1 MATSRGV
8 AINVHRILNSSP
20 TPHTT
25 AIAAR
30 TNPLLRSLGYGPYS
44 PFTSQSNGSQSHD
57 LDLSNEESKRRL
69 FNKLL
74 YRSKQRGFLE
84 WDLVLGKW
92 VEENIHSM
100 NENGVKALIDV
111 LDLENPDLWKWVSG
125 QEQPPESV
133 SINPVFA
140 AVREKV
146 IKNLAT
152 FCS

>member
-30 TNPLLRSLGYGPYS
+30 TNPLLSGGDCLPRSLGYGPYS

-69 FNKLL
+69 FNKFFF
-74 YRSKQRGFLE
+74 G
-84 WDLVLGKW
+84 
-92 VEENIHSM
+92 IP
-100 NENGVKALIDV
+100 LI
-111 LDLENPDLWKWVSG
+111 ENPDLWKWVSG